1 MAWEEVNPRTSAG
14 TRPKGKGKPK
24 DLGREPGIRE
34 TLEPSLCYFFPSP
47 SLSRYLHH
55 LRTGQAGRE
64 APCGIG
70 AGCMH
75 THLLSLHP
83 APLSHV
89 ECCTSHACRRL
100 HTNSLHPRDTS
111 ACVEEGS
118 SAYWLVVHTYANT
131 LESCSLLCC
140 QIGIAV
146 EWTRQPACGLP
157 RLGVSAVYV
166 YSASPSHPSH
176 PITSHARLSHVVG
189 T

>member
-1 MAWEEVNPRTSAG
+1 
-14 TRPKGKGKPK
+14 
-24 DLGREPGIRE
+24 
-34 TLEPSLCYFFPSP
+34 
-47 SLSRYLHH
+47 
-55 LRTGQAGRE
+55 
-64 APCGIG
+64 
-70 AGCMH
+70 MH

-118 SAYWLVVHTYANT
+118 SACWIVVHTYANT

-176 PITSHARLSHVVG
+176 PLTSHARLPHVVG
-189 T
+189 TWEPVSEGRLPSNVVTISPTSSGPYVSAKGGGVPVERPRRERKGHSERHAMRMACISHPILCRL